1 MVEYEKF
8 LSDLSAFNEEKLSI
22 EDDAK
27 VEEIAKKYKFE
38 YDSKTGEFKGP
49 DGKSH
54 DLLAANRQVA
64 DLANGRTTIDEAG
77 MNKILT
83 DNVEVDKFSENLFGD
98 KSPESVKQA
107 KGILGN
113 RVELEIMNNDV
124 QAEVKPSIA
133 LEFVKEPTKPH
144 VAAVEQ
150 IVGENGVKQ
159 TKDITTVEDLKKE
172 LAKTKT
178 ELQKSKIANF
188 EYQQSLEEIKKTLDE
203 NGGKI
208 QELADKTTAEMKK
221 DGTWKD
227 TAGKGLMVLLASFI
241 AYVSIDELVDELSGC
256 IVTTKKDGK
265 IISKCKLDKFTCN
278 PYKKEGVY
286 PLCSSLQDFYD
297 ASSTDPS
304 CLKNG
309 KNYNDDDYFTSN
321 ECQDKGTDND
331 GTCNLCNSNNKCFT
345 KNGEDGL
352 TYEYSCVKVNAADA
366 LGYIM
371 GGLINLVRDT
381 TSAVFSSKWLWYMLG
396 IVVGI
401 MVLYLVFAYLR
412 SRITGETSHFRYK
425 R

>member
-1 MVEYEKF
+1 MLWYF
-8 LSDLSAFNEEKLSI
+8 
-22 EDDAK
+22 
-27 VEEIAKKYKFE
+27 
-38 YDSKTGEFKGP
+38 
-49 DGKSH
+49 
-54 DLLAANRQVA
+54 
-64 DLANGRTTIDEAG
+64 TIGCYRLELPLGDDEASSHFAVHSFY
-77 MNKILT
+77 K
-83 DNVEVDKFSENLFGD
+83 EAYFG
-98 KSPESVKQA
+98 
-107 KGILGN
+107 IHR
-113 RVELEIMNNDV
+113 RVELEVRNDDISAKI
-124 QAEVKPSIA
+124 QPSDATGLIS
-133 LEFVKEPTKPH
+133 ETSTTRVGS
-144 VAAVEQ
+144 VEKV
-150 IVGENGVKQ
+150 VGENGVKQ
-159 TKDITTVEDLKKE
+159 TKDIKNVEDLKQE
-172 LAKTKT
+172 LAKTKA

-371 GGLINLVRDT
+371 GGLINLVRDA

-412 SRITGETSHFRYK
+412 SCITDEKSTAFSQK
-425 R
+425 AVPKT

>member
-1 MVEYEKF
+1 MGEYDIIFDNLPK
-8 LSDLSAFNEEKLSI
+8 DEEKTTPEQDEKI
-22 EDDAK
+22 KNA
-27 VEEIAKKYKFE
+27 AKKLGLTYDTRNGKF
-38 YDSKTGEFKGP
+38 
-49 DGKSH
+49 
-54 DLLAANRQVA
+54 
-64 DLANGRTTIDEAG
+64 TTIDGSARDLTGAAKMVRGLTGGLVDLSSE
-77 MNKILT
+77 NKADILS
-83 DNVEVDKFSENLFGD
+83 DKNVGDFSEKLFGD
-98 KSPESVKQA
+98 KSGSSLTQA
-107 KGILGN
+107 KQILSD
-113 RVELEIMNNDV
+113 RLDV
-124 QAEVKPSIA
+124 GVDNGSIKAEVKQSTSQVI
-133 LEFVKEPTKPH
+133 LKDPTIPH
-144 VAAVEQ
+144 VDAVTQ
-150 IVGENGVKQ
+150 IVADNGVTR
-159 TKDITTVEDLKKE
+159 TKDITTVEDFEKE

-178 ELQKSKIANF
+178 ELEKLKIVNF
-188 EYQQSLEEIKKTLDE
+188 EYRQSLEEIKKTLDKD
-203 NGGKI
+203 GGRI
-208 QELADKTTAEMKK
+208 QELANKT
-221 DGTWKD
+221 
-227 TAGKGLMVLLASFI
+227 GKGLMVLLASFI

-256 IVTTKKDGK
+256 FVTTKKDGK

-286 PLCSSLQDFYD
+286 PLCTSLQNFYD

-309 KNYNDDDYFTSN
+309 KNYTDDDYFTSN

-381 TSAVFSSKWLWYMLG
+381 TSTVFSSKWLWYMLG

>member
-1 MVEYEKF
+1 MGEYDIIFDNLPKDEEKTTPAQDEKIKVAAEKLGLMYDARNGEFKAKDGTTRDLSGAAKMVRDLTGGLMELPPEKKADI
-8 LSDLSAFNEEKLSI
+8 LSDKNVGDFSEKLFGDESKSSLTQAKKI
-22 EDDAK
+22 LSDRLDVGVVNDSMNAK
-27 VEEIAKKYKFE
+27 VE
-38 YDSKTGEFKGP
+38 
-49 DGKSH
+49 
-54 DLLAANRQVA
+54 
-64 DLANGRTTIDEAG
+64 
-77 MNKILT
+77 
-83 DNVEVDKFSENLFGD
+83 
-98 KSPESVKQA
+98 
-107 KGILGN
+107 
-113 RVELEIMNNDV
+113 
-124 QAEVKPSIA
+124 PSIE
-133 LEFVKEPTKPH
+133 LEFVKDPTKAH
-144 VAAVEQ
+144 VDAVKQ
-150 IVGENGVKQ
+150 IVADNGVTR
-159 TKDITTVEDLKKE
+159 TKNITTVEDLEKE

-178 ELQKSKIANF
+178 ELEKSKIVNF
-188 EYQQSLEEIKKTLDE
+188 EYQQSLEEIKKTLDKD
-203 NGGKI
+203 GGKI
-208 QELADKTTAEMKK
+208 QELADKT
-221 DGTWKD
+221 
-227 TAGKGLMVLLASFI
+227 GKGLMVLLASFI

-304 CLKNG
+304 CQKNG

-321 ECQDKGTDND
+321 ECQDNGTDND

-381 TSAVFSSKWLWYMLG
+381 TSTVFSSKWLWYMLG